1 MSSVVVYRRSGP
13 TILEV
18 RERIAARERALARIP
33 RLQFAPQL
41 LPATRG
47 QARVIPLSLAARRVR
62 PARIASFSLAEN
74 TQQVERSSWRADCL
88 TMAVTLLNIA
98 LWATLLSLW

>member
-1 MSSVVVYRRSGP
+1 MSSVVVYRRTDP

-33 RLQFAPQL
+33 RRQYAPQL
-41 LPATRG
+41 FPDTGGRARVVPIPLATRPIRRAPAT
-47 QARVIPLSLAARRVR
+47 
-62 PARIASFSLAEN
+62 SFSLPQN
-74 TQQVERSSWRADCL
+74 TQQVKRGSWIADCF

-98 LWATLLSLW
+98 LWAMLVSLW

>member
-1 MSSVVVYRRSGP
+1 MSSVVIYRRSDP
-13 TILEV
+13 AILEV

-33 RLQFAPQL
+33 RLQYTPQL
-41 LPATRG
+41 LPEG
-47 QARVIPLSLAARRVR
+47 PGPARVIPLPLETRRVR
-62 PARIASFSLAEN
+62 SACATSFSFTEN
-74 TQQVERSSWRADCL
+74 TQQVKRGSWMADCL

>member
-1 MSSVVVYRRSGP
+1 MSSVVVYRRTDP

-33 RLQFAPQL
+33 RRQYAPQL
-41 LPATRG
+41 FPDTGGR
-47 QARVIPLSLAARRVR
+47 ARVVPLPPPTRRVR
-62 PARIASFSLAEN
+62 PARAASFSLAEN
-74 TQQVERSSWRADCL
+74 TQQVKRASWMADCL

-98 LWATLLSLW
+98 LWAVLLSLW